1 MHLEQA
7 CKMKSTMSRDK
18 THEVD
23 YSIDAIKSKILKL
36 IKKPSET
43 LVVCEATGGLE
54 YTLVDVLHDVKID
67 VVVANLARIRD
78 FAKGHGFLEKSEGQS
93 VCRRDAEISANPDE
107 IRGFLDLQSVG

>member
-54 YTLVDVLHDVKID
+54 YTLVDVLHDAKID
-67 VVVANLARIRD
+67 VVVANPARIRD
-78 FAKGHGFLEKSEGQS
+78 FAKGHGFLES
-93 VCRRDAEISANPDE
+93 RRSK
-107 IRGFLDLQSVG
+107 RLSKRC